1 MRPELS
7 RLCRDIRTS
16 SGPRRATRFVFLV
29 FVCGC
34 VCGWVCCVPA
44 AAQQATVE
52 LRFDASVDT
61 SWAPPSTDQVRDAA
75 VLALPSTDLSL
86 DSKQLKVTRRPDL
99 EDLLSSIAAAKGIH
113 GLNLYQVEMPTQ
125 ASFDGQWTWTVA
137 VVARKPGAYEM
148 YSFESTGKRGDV
160 AGDFNRF
167 AAQLS
172 LSLSKD
178 ELPNFAAFFLETAI
192 PIRRGE
198 LVLDQDALRET
209 VGRHYYTA
217 YDEAYRSI
225 DAYSEWWHRFLD
237 GQNLPELTPKAEAEP
252 DGRYRVTLSRVVTTE
267 GAHPQLQ
274 QWQMEISPEGNVR
287 TVAMRTVFPKAPRWI
302 FYDSPGQPPPAP
314 LIP

>member
-7 RLCRDIRTS
+7 RLCGTIRES
-16 SGPRRATRFVFLV
+16 SDPRRAAGILLLAFLY
-29 FVCGC
+29 CC
-34 VCGWVCCVPA
+34 VCCIPA
-44 AAQQATVE
+44 GAQQPTATAE
-52 LRFDASVDT
+52 LSFS
-61 SWAPPSTDQVRDAA
+61 APPRAPLNIEQVRDAA
-75 VLALPSTDLSL
+75 VLAIPSLGLSV
-86 DSKQLKVTRRPDL
+86 DSRLLKVTRRTDL
-99 EDLLSSIAAAKGIH
+99 EELLSSIVEAKGIH

-137 VVARKPGAYEM
+137 VLARKPGAYEL

-192 PIRRGE
+192 PIQPAE

-209 VGRHYYTA
+209 VGRHYYTS
-217 YDEAYRSI
+217 YDEAWRSI
-225 DAYSEWWHRFLD
+225 DAYATWWHRFLD
-237 GQNLPELTPKAEAEP
+237 GQNVPELSPKAEVEA
-252 DGRYRVTLSRVVTTE
+252 DGRYRVTLSRVVTAK

-302 FYDSPGQPPPAP
+302 FYDSPEHPAAP
-314 LIP
+314 LAP